1 MGYRS
6 YSSAIYFLT
15 TGIAEAD
22 HSSAISID
30 DTVRVTD
37 VEAVNV
43 YGGAPLEQTHK
54 YEIPANKACNLL
66 SHQGFHCR
74 AYTCPVP

>member
-1 MGYRS
+1 MGYGS

-15 TGIAEAD
+15 TGIAEAV

-43 YGGAPLEQTHK
+43 YGGAPLEQTH
-54 YEIPANKACNLL
+54 
-66 SHQGFHCR
+66 
-74 AYTCPVP
+74 